1 MCYSRRIRDK
11 YEAEISEL
19 ERSEKITK
27 DKYNQNKVS
36 VGLVLLRLVYVTSL
50 CVVFV
55 KGLLLEAEGE
65 NERKKVTLQQKEKE
79 IKELNRV
86 KYFELVCWKVY

>member
-1 MCYSRRIRDK
+1 M
-11 YEAEISEL
+11 
-19 ERSEKITK
+19 
-27 DKYNQNKVS
+27 
-36 VGLVLLRLVYVTSL
+36 LLRLVYVTSL

-86 KYFELVCWKVY
+86 KYFELV